1 MGPSSLQ
8 ASFPSL
14 HAVPFGMPQA
24 LLRGQVSVGEGV
36 TAGGKGRSER
46 RKEGREGTGDENTG
60 GQQGPLAL
68 RLLSLYRH
76 ENQGPERAETST
88 GQKES

>member
-1 MGPSSLQ
+1 MGE
-8 ASFPSL
+8 
-14 HAVPFGMPQA
+14 
-24 LLRGQVSVGEGV
+24 GEGV

-46 RKEGREGTGDENTG
+46 RKEGREGTRGENAG
-60 GQQGPLAL
+60 GQQGPPAL

-76 ENQGPERAETST
+76 ENQGTERAEPST

>member
-1 MGPSSLQ
+1 M
-8 ASFPSL
+8 
-14 HAVPFGMPQA
+14 
-24 LLRGQVSVGEGV
+24 GEGEGM

-46 RKEGREGTGDENTG
+46 RKEGREGTRDKNAG
-60 GQQGPLAL
+60 GQQGPPAL

-76 ENQGPERAETST
+76 ENQGTERAEPST